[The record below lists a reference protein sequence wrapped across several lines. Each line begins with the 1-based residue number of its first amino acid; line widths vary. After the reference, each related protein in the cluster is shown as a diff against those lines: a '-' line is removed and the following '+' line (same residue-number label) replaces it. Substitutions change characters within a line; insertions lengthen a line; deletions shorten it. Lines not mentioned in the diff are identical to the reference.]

1 MMDITEHY
9 AQLMGV
15 NSPWL
20 IEDVKLDMT
29 NQRVDIYVDYTAKEG
44 PCPECNCNA
53 PRYDD
58 RQERIWRHLDTMQ
71 FTTYLHCRVPRV
83 RCTEHGVKTL
93 ITPWATKHSGFTLLF
108 EAFAIQLLQV
118 ARSIEEAR
126 KLLGL
131 NWHQLN
137 DIKSRAVE
145 RGLARRKDETVRN
158 VGIDE
163 KQFRAG
169 HHYISSL
176 VDLDQGR
183 VLDVVEDRTE
193 KAAKLLLNKGLSA
206 PQQAKVEAVALDMW
220 PAYANAVNALLP
232 SAAIVHDRFH
242 ISQHLNQAVDLVRR
256 QENREL
262 SKQDDHRLRG
272 TKYMWLCNEENQHER
287 FTDAFMELKNTNL
300 KVARAW
306 ALKEQFRPF
315 WGCLNKEQAQAHF
328 DSWYSWAIRS
338 RLPPIKAKA
347 QMIKNHLT
355 NILTYFEHRIS
366 NAVAEGLNSKIQ
378 TVKANARGFR
388 SFKSFRYSILF
399 YCGHLDMA
407 P

>member
-1 MMDITEHY
+1 MDITEHY
-9 AQLMGV
+9 AQLMGIH
-15 NSPWL
+15 SPWL

-29 NQRVDIYVDYTAKEG
+29 DQHIDIYVDYTAKEG
-44 PCPECNCNA
+44 PCPECGCNA

-58 RQERIWRHLDTMQ
+58 REERVWRHLDTMQ

-83 RCTEHGVKTL
+83 RCPEHGVKTL
-93 ITPWATKHSGFTLLF
+93 MTPWSSKNSRFTLLF
-108 EAFAIQLLQV
+108 EAFAIKLLLA
-118 ARSIEEAR
+118 ARSVEEAR

-137 DIKSRAVE
+137 DIKARAVE
-145 RGLARRKDETVRN
+145 RGLSRREDEPVHN
-158 VGIDE
+158 IGIDE
-163 KQFRAG
+163 KQFRSG
-169 HHYISSL
+169 HRFISSL

-193 KAAKLLLNKGLSA
+193 EAAKSLLNNGLSTEQRA
-206 PQQAKVEAVALDMW
+206 QVEAVALDMW
-220 PAYANAVNALLP
+220 PAYANAVNAILP

-256 QENREL
+256 QEHREL
-262 SKQDDHRLRG
+262 SKQDDHRLSG
-272 TKYMWLCNEENQHER
+272 TKNMWLFNEENQPER
-287 FTDAFMELKNTNL
+287 FKDIFAELKHSNL

-315 WGCLNKEQAQAHF
+315 WVCPNEEQAKAHF
-328 DSWYSWAIRS
+328 DNWYSWAIRS
-338 RLPPIKAKA
+338 QLSPIKAKA
-347 QMIKNHLT
+347 QMLKRHLKNM
-355 NILTYFEHRIS
+355 LTYFQHRIS

-378 TVKANARGFR
+378 TIKANARGFR

-399 YCGHLDMA
+399 FCGRLDMS